1 VIADRP
7 AAPTNGK
14 DATPPLVSVSG
25 LSKAYALHG
34 ASAVGGQRS
43 LWALRSVSFDLARGS
58 TLAVVGESGSG
69 KTTLARIVLGLMS
82 PTAGTVSYEGRDIHK
97 VRAADLRRIRRLV
110 QPVFQNPYLSLNPA
124 LTPRQAISEALLFHK
139 VVPRSAVAERLNGLM
154 SRVGLR
160 ADALDKRPSRL
171 SGGERQRI
179 AIARALAVEPEFVV
193 ADEPVSAL
201 DVSVQAQILNLL
213 TRLQRESG
221 LTYLFITHDLAV
233 ARHVSQRIAVLYR
246 GEVVE
251 TGDTAATYAKPLH
264 PYTQAL
270 VGAAPRVGRPIDP
283 PATTKLGPRE
293 DPAAGCPFAAR
304 CPAVM
309 EMCWTVRPA
318 LRTVD
323 RQQVACH
330 LYRDTEA

>member
-1 VIADRP
+1 MVGGQIAQPIGAPSVTP
-7 AAPTNGK
+7 A
-14 DATPPLVSVSG
+14 LLSVSG
-25 LSKAYALHG
+25 VSKVYPLHG

-43 LWALRSVSFDLARGS
+43 VWALRKVSFDLARGS

-69 KTTLARIVLGLMS
+69 KTTLARIVLGLIS
-82 PTAGTVSYEGRDIHK
+82 PTAGTVSYEGRNIHALGS
-97 VRAADLRRIRRLV
+97 RDLGRICRLI
-110 QPVFQNPYLSLNPA
+110 QPVFQNPYLSLNPS
-124 LTPRQAISEALLFHK
+124 LTPRQAIGEALLFHR
-139 VVPRSAVAERLNGLM
+139 VVPKSDVANRLTSLM
-154 SRVGLR
+154 ARVGLR
-160 ADALDKRPSRL
+160 VDALDKRPSRL

-213 TRLQRESG
+213 TRLQREAG

-233 ARHVSQRIAVLYR
+233 AKHVSQRIAVLYR

-251 TGDTAATYAKPLH
+251 TGETGATYARPLH

-270 VGAAPRVGRPIDP
+270 VAAAPRVGQQIQPLAASNARPDEARA
-283 PATTKLGPRE
+283 AT
-293 DPAAGCPFAAR
+293 GCPFASR

-309 EMCWTVRPA
+309 DVCWTVVPE
-318 LRTVD
+318 LRMVGN
-323 RQQVACH
+323 QQVACH
-330 LYRDTEA
+330 LYQE